1 MGQVNPPVVRSQQPA
16 DAAAVQQLLE
26 AAFADEPEVAGL
38 ETALAARADSRGFV
52 ADADGRIVGHVR
64 LTRGWVDAPERLVTV
79 QVLSPLSVEPAR
91 QRQGIGRM
99 LVAHALGEAERM
111 GAPAVFLEGDPGY
124 YSRLGWRPAAE
135 LGVSAPSERIPAPA
149 CQAVVLPA
157 YEAWMR
163 GRLVYADTFWE
174 LDCVGLRGEVLAEAL
189 AALGAG
195 ELPPPEPHP

>member
-1 MGQVNPPVVRSQQPA
+1 MAQENPPLVRSQLPA
-16 DAAAVQQLLE
+16 DAADVQRLL
-26 AAFADEPEVAGL
+26 AMAFADEPEVVGL
-38 ETALAARADSRGFV
+38 EAALAARADSRGFV
-52 ADADGRIVGHVR
+52 AEVDRRIVGHVR

-99 LVAHALGEAERM
+99 LVGHALGEAERM

-135 LGVSAPSERIPAPA
+135 LGVSAPSERIPAPG
-149 CQAVVLPA
+149 CQVVALPG
-157 YEAWMR
+157 YEPWIR

-174 LDCVGLRGEVLAEAL
+174 LDCVGLRGEVLTEARMAL
-189 AALGAG
+189 ADGGA
-195 ELPPPEPHP
+195 

>member
-1 MGQVNPPVVRSQQPA
+1 MPAETTTPAPGIRPALPA
-16 DAAAVQQLLE
+16 DARDVQRLLI

-38 ETALAARADSRGFV
+38 ETALAAREDSRSFV
-52 ADADGRIVGHVR
+52 AEIDGGIVGHVR

-149 CQAVVLPA
+149 CQAVALSA
-157 YEAWMR
+157 YEPWMS
-163 GRLVYADTFWE
+163 GRLVYADTFWA
-174 LDCVGLRGEVLAEAL
+174 LDCVGLRGQMLAEAR
-189 AALGAG
+189 AALGA
-195 ELPPPEPHP
+195 E